1 MQTKSPK
8 LKLLIFHRKRCT
20 SPDLV
25 FKLDSRLNIHYHLPV
40 TTKSWKKTQYEQ
52 YRTLQKP
59 IKISNSWKAMWMWKV
74 GDENLLTTDVS
85 KQFLKVAK

>member
-40 TTKSWKKTQYEQ
+40 TTKSWKKLSMNNTELY
-52 YRTLQKP
+52 K
-59 IKISNSWKAMWMWKV
+59 
-74 GDENLLTTDVS
+74 NLS
-85 KQFLKVAK
+85 KLAILEKLCEWL

>member
-25 FKLDSRLNIHYHLPV
+25 FKLDSRLNIHYHLPA
-40 TTKSWKKTQYEQ
+40 TTKSWKKLSMNNTELY
-52 YRTLQKP
+52 K
-59 IKISNSWKAMWMWKV
+59 
-74 GDENLLTTDVS
+74 NLS
-85 KQFLKVAK
+85 KLAILEKLCEWL